1 MSSDSS
7 LGVAL
12 VTGASTDIGRAI
24 VFNLT
29 AKNYDI
35 AINDFPEALKPLE
48 ALKAQIEKEGKK
60 STIIAGDPLIESF
73 WACIKPTIDA
83 HRGHT
88 ETIVRAVR
96 SPALWGKG
104 AAKVYRPMKWV
115 ADQCSK
121 QRPGAKVIGVFRKI
135 GTYSRYALT
144 LVIADGEGSIARSVP
159 GAVPFKSAIRGLTEV
174 AGACC
179 SA

>member
-1 MSSDSS
+1 MLIEIVAACPCIFARLLLNGKDNRLGYSVQRKEPPVTIKAVLANCVSIISHQSNMSSDSS

-24 VFNLT
+24 ALHLA
-29 AKNYDI
+29 AKNFDI
-35 AINDFPEALKPLE
+35 AINDLPEALKPLE
-48 ALKAQIEKEGKK
+48 ALKAQIEKEGRK

-96 SPALWGKG
+96 SPALWGK
-104 AAKVYRPMKWV
+104 
-115 ADQCSK
+115 
-121 QRPGAKVIGVFRKI
+121 
-135 GTYSRYALT
+135 
-144 LVIADGEGSIARSVP
+144 
-159 GAVPFKSAIRGLTEV
+159 
-174 AGACC
+174 
-179 SA
+179 